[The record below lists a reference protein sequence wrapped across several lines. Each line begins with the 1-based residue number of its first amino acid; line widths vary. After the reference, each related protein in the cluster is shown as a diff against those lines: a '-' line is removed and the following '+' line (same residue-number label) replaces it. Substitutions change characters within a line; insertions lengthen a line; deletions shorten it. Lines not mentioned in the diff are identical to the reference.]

1 MRDTLASCAAWLSH
15 RSGFPCCRA
24 QALAVWASV
33 AVAHRLIRPVAC
45 RIFPD
50 QRWNHVPCTG
60 ASRFLTSEL
69 PAKSSFYRSHFMP
82 HPTFLDITPPWTSL
96 WPVPAPSFMSCLPG
110 FLSWACHTL
119 ASYPIYRRGDYWLWE
134 GSSPQANPPQILLFS
149 EFLQHWEPPSHNPDH
164 FPCNLFSLKMFQF
177 NRKLNRNHIF
187 YLFRGPQSTWMNCT
201 QFNWMHKIWLY
212 VSILI
217 VKYVNMCVCSFIRS
231 FTKLILDTT
240 FAFSPQNYHEN
251 FLLCID

>member
-1 MRDTLASCAAWLSH
+1 MESCPLHWSKQILNQWTACEVLLSLLSLH
-15 RSGFPCCRA
+15 ATANLPEHNS
-24 QALAVWASV
+24 
-33 AVAHRLIRPVAC
+33 PVD
-45 RIFPD
+45 F
-50 QRWNHVPCTG
+50 
-60 ASRFLTSEL
+60 
-69 PAKSSFYRSHFMP
+69 
-82 HPTFLDITPPWTSL
+82 SL

-110 FLSWACHTL
+110 FLSWAYHTL
-119 ASYPIYRRGDYWLWE
+119 ASYPNYRRGDYWLWE

-149 EFLQHWEPPSHNPDH
+149 EFLQHWEPPSHNPDD
-164 FPCNLFSLKMFQF
+164 FPCDLFSLKMFQF

-187 YLFRGPQSTWMNCT
+187 YLFQGPQSTWMNCT

-231 FTKLILDTT
+231 FIKLILDTT

-251 FLLCID
+251 FLLCIDQSVF